1 MAYCGYLRKSR
12 VDLEAE
18 QQGMGETLARHRKA
32 LVSLALRHGH
42 VIDKWYE
49 EIVTGDSIS
58 ARNQMQQLLA
68 DVQSGIW
75 DGVYVYEIERLARGD
90 TIDQGIVAQTFTY
103 SNTLIYTPMRTYDP
117 ANEAD
122 SEYFEFGLFMSRR
135 EYKTTRRRLLAGRE
149 ASHSEG
155 KYLGSRRPFGYER
168 VKLKGEKGWSLEI
181 VPQEAAFTRWA
192 ADAYLNGV
200 EKTDPETGEI
210 TRVQVGAQY
219 IADHFNA
226 MGMRTTC
233 GNEWTAGGI
242 RALLKSP
249 INAGKVQWYKKE
261 TKIQMVDG
269 KRQKVRGK
277 SDKYSVVEGR
287 HQAVFNQETVAR
299 LHAAFAAHG
308 KSPVNDKKAVISP
321 LIGLVKCSV
330 CGKAMVR
337 TPMYGH
343 LAGVDYIKCSTV
355 KCPTSSAPLTDV
367 EDLIVTA
374 LREWID
380 WAQNDKWPADM
391 RSSTPNLQEDVR
403 AAAQRQLEDLQQ
415 RRLRLM
421 ELLEKEIYDIPTYTN
436 RNHILNEEIA
446 RVQAAISAMPPP
458 VKDKRS
464 AIQALLPQLQN
475 VMDLYS
481 PSLSPATRNQLLRSV
496 IDKVEYTKT
505 RRCYRNEN
513 PIDFVELEIYPKIL

>member
-1 MAYCGYLRKSR
+1 MAYSGYLRKSR

-32 LVSLALRHGH
+32 LISLALRHGH

-49 EIVTGDSIS
+49 EIVTGDSIA
-58 ARNQMQQLLA
+58 ARGQMQQLLA
-68 DVQSGIW
+68 DVQAGMW

-90 TIDQGIVAQTFTY
+90 TIDQGIVSQTFTY

-135 EYKTTRRRLLAGRE
+135 EYNTTRRRLLAGRDT
-149 ASHSEG
+149 SHSEG

-181 VPQEAAFTRWA
+181 VPKEAAFSRWA
-192 ADAYLNGV
+192 ADVYLNGA

-210 TRVQVGAQY
+210 TRVPVGAQH
-219 IADHFNA
+219 IANHFNA
-226 MGMRTTC
+226 MGVRTTC

-269 KRQKVRGK
+269 KRQKVRVS
-277 SDKYSVVEGR
+277 SDKYSVVDGR
-287 HQAVFNQETVAR
+287 HQAIFDQETVAR
-299 LHAAFAAHG
+299 LTAAFAAHG
-308 KSPVNDKKAVISP
+308 KSPVNDKKAVLSP
-321 LIGLVKCSV
+321 LNGIVKCSV

-355 KCPTSSAPLTDV
+355 SCPTSSAPLDDV
-367 EDLIVTA
+367 EALIVSA

-380 WAQNDKWPADM
+380 WAQNDNWPADM
-391 RSSTPNLQEDVR
+391 RASTPNLQEDVR

-415 RRLRLM
+415 RRVRLM
-421 ELLEKEIYDIPTYTN
+421 ELLEKEVYDIPTYTK
-436 RNHILNEEIA
+436 RNQVLNDEIA
-446 RVQAAISAMPPP
+446 RVQDAIASMPPP

-464 AIQALLPQLQN
+464 AIQDLLPQLQN
-475 VMDLYS
+475 VMQAYS
-481 PSLSPATRNQLLRSV
+481 PSLPPAARNQLLRSV
-496 IDKVEYTKT
+496 IDKVVYSKT
-505 RRCYRNEN
+505 HRCYRNEH